1 MGPHQARGLDQ
12 MALLSPLPYGTG
24 SSYTS
29 TSLYVSMAWCL
40 MKKRNNF
47 TFHQYRV
54 VQCVTYRMLDQPIR
68 LL

>member
-1 MGPHQARGLDQ
+1 MGSLQARGLDQ
-12 MALLSPLPYGTG
+12 MALLSHPPYGTG
-24 SSYTS
+24 CSYTS
-29 TSLYVSMAWCL
+29 TSLYISMAWCL

-54 VQCVTYRMLDQPIR
+54 VQFVTYRMLDQPIT